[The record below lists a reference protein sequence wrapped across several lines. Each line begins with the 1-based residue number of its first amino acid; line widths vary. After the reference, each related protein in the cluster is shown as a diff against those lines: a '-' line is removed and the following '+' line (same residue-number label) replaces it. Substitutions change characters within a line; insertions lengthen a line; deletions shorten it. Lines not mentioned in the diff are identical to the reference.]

1 MSNGEGIR
9 NADSITVEDFER
21 SLINLS
27 RGAIEGNLI
36 VEEVIGGIFTV
47 VKAGVQILK
56 NLY

>member
-1 MSNGEGIR
+1 MAKVIR

-21 SLINLS
+21 RLINLS
-27 RGAIEGNLI
+27 RGAIEGTLN
-36 VEEVIGGIFTV
+36 VEEVIEGIFTV